1 MLRKEEKRHSLSL
14 LLLQAILEVQRAWA
28 RLDHSRAYKRWRQF
42 EGTLHNLLILSGVEM
57 MAEALGTAPVSLITL
72 FQPNCSYEEEPA
84 AARASRTS
92 GHAIILTN
100 NGCSGASS
108 STSSTEEDEELIG
121 EELVQRLN
129 CCHSCSLS
137 SSPLIEAVNGDH
149 TGCLKEILSSPSR
162 PDLPAPLLAA
172 GVTVC
177 HLAARRGSIRALQLL
192 LETDPSLALCRD
204 YKGATPLHTGA
215 RHGHLDC
222 VRHLLLNSD
231 CRSDTKDSDGA
242 TPVHYAAMS
251 GKLDCLKELCIEG
264 RADVNCTT
272 TGGETPGR
280 KPKNKNRNIFR

>member
-280 KPKNKNRNIFR
+280 TPKNKNILK